1 MTGDALSVVRHD
13 FRAIHYSGRRR
24 LSAIKYGII
33 HDGEA
38 PNAHT
43 AAEGMGAW
51 FENPACAGSAH
62 YGIDNDSTQQY
73 LDLAQIAWGAP
84 PLNVSGV
91 HVEQGGVA
99 ALHRNDWL
107 KKYDEQLD
115 RVAFRLARLN
125 LRLGLPITH
134 LSNDQLRRAGVYPDR
149 RQGWVLH
156 SQVSAVFHQS
166 THTDPGA
173 GYPIDLV
180 IERAR
185 RFRKGMHR

>member
-1 MTGDALSVVRHD
+1 MSADALSHFRHD
-13 FRAIHYSGRRR
+13 YHAKHYSGYRR
-24 LSAIKYGII
+24 LDAIKFGIV

-43 AAEGMGAW
+43 AAEGMGSW
-51 FENPACAGSAH
+51 FENPASGGSAWA
-62 YGIDNDSTQQY
+62 GVDNDTTQIY
-73 LDLAQIAWGAP
+73 LPLTAIAWGAP

-91 HVEQGGVA
+91 HIEQAGVA
-99 ALHRNDWL
+99 ALHRHDWL
-107 KKYDEQLD
+107 KKYDAQLD
-115 RVAFRLARLN
+115 RLAFLIARLN
-125 LRLGLPITH
+125 RRLGLPITH
-134 LSNDQLRRAGVYPDR
+134 LSNDQLRRAGVYPHE

-173 GYPIDLV
+173 GYPIDIV

-185 RFRKGMHR
+185 EFRRGMHR